1 MMRSLWTAATGMKSQ
16 QTAVDTI
23 SNNIANVNTVGYK
36 SKNTEFKSLLYQT
49 LQAKTTSANGETK
62 PTQAQ
67 VGLGTRVAATKTN
80 FATGI
85 QQASNNPSACF
96 IAGSGFYSVEGVDGE
111 VYYTR
116 DGDFN
121 WSLDS
126 DGKRILTNNS
136 GNRVLDSKGQRI
148 TLPNGVGSESVVF
161 GDDGSISY
169 RNADGTYSATGQTVG
184 LFQFSN
190 PNGLEEK
197 GGNLYGATAASGAA
211 VNEATTNLNITKS
224 SIKQGYIEGSNVNI
238 ADEMVNLIVSQR
250 AYELNSKAITT
261 SDSMLETANGLR
273 R

>member
-211 VNEATTNLNITKS
+211 VNE
-224 SIKQGYIEGSNVNI
+224 GSNVNI

>member
-1 MMRSLWTAATGMKSQ
+1 M
-16 QTAVDTI
+16 
-23 SNNIANVNTVGYK
+23 
-36 SKNTEFKSLLYQT
+36 
-49 LQAKTTSANGETK
+49 
-62 PTQAQ
+62 
-67 VGLGTRVAATKTN
+67 GLGTRVAATKTN